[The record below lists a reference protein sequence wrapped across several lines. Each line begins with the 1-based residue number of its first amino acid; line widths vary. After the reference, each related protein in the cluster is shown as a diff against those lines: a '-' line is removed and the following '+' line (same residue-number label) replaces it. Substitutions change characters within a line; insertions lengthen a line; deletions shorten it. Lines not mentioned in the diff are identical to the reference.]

1 MTRLEEEASR
11 WNISRINETNLEW
24 RRIESLV
31 TRVISITPAP
41 AGIIELN
48 EVSGSVETNSSSK
61 RDPVPHPTRQFATTN
76 PNPIFQSES
85 ITGWQW
91 PGPSW
96 LPKTSDP
103 GAKSDGVISYTN
115 GITRSNSTGWQKADK
130 ESRESGS
137 RGRVS
142 RCLSITFSPPPHVIR
157 AIPSGRDTPR
167 PGHRSSSPSR
177 GLTTALLK
185 STLHDSR
192 LLSSKTSKTGS
203 RTASRGTSL
212 DSLLFFGSNCNVICC
227 FESID
232 YDISIMIFVRRSKSN
247 QTILKS
253 FLSIRNGVKL
263 HSNRIHL
270 GATFFERTLF
280 GHEFPPISSIHRDEI
295 DILCSPSWKA
305 GQLSVTFSLS
315 SSIHDNSESLH
326 GDTNGV
332 QLNSSRKRNL
342 LLHDP
347 NHQGFLNWPRS
358 CCIIRS
364 I

>member
-1 MTRLEEEASR
+1 MSFRIQTGLRDLIQPADKRPTKKAAKVEAGVVSPGVFLLP
-11 WNISRINETNLEW
+11 SPLPLT
-24 RRIESLV
+24 SFV
-31 TRVISITPAP
+31 QFHP
-41 AGIIELN
+41 AGILQGQGI
-48 EVSGSVETNSSSK
+48 
-61 RDPVPHPTRQFATTN
+61 DPP
-76 PNPIFQSES
+76 
-85 ITGWQW
+85 
-91 PGPSW
+91 
-96 LPKTSDP
+96 
-103 GAKSDGVISYTN
+103 
-115 GITRSNSTGWQKADK
+115 
-130 ESRESGS
+130 
-137 RGRVS
+137 
-142 RCLSITFSPPPHVIR
+142 
-157 AIPSGRDTPR
+157 
-167 PGHRSSSPSR
+167 R

-253 FLSIRNGVKL
+253 FLSIRNGVQL